1 MTTSQNV
8 QLDSDTRRFVYRDE
22 QGTGE
27 LRYNIVGSQI
37 ILEHTE
43 VDPKL
48 RGKGVAGALAKTA
61 LDYARA
67 NKLTVIPVCP
77 FVISFLARHPEYKV

>member
-1 MTTSQNV
+1 M
-8 QLDSDTRRFVYRDE
+8 QLDADNRRFIYRDE

-43 VDPKL
+43 VAPEL
-48 RGKGVAGALAKTA
+48 RGRGVAGALAKTA

-77 FVISFLARHPEYKV
+77 FVISFLARHPKYEV